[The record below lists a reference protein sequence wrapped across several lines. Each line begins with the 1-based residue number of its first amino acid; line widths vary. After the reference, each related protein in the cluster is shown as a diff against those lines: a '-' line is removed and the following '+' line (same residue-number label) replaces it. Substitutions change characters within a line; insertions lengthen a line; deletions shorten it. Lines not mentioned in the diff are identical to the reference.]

1 MYVNT
6 EMKYQLHQD
15 YMFRL

>member
-1 MYVNT
+1 MYVKT